1 MTEQPLITS
10 TNNNILSRLPRN
22 GKNNSTCKNY
32 PLTEENLKLHTG
44 MVPSSRETKAHFVLI
59 YVDLQKQLVA
69 LEAQLKKEA
78 EEAKEKFNA
87 SLPENTPPVIPEVIH
102 VPQSPQTSSP
112 TFDDEVTSSF
122 PTNDVI
128 CSNEPEISSP
138 KSIEEIPSLLDS
150 VIKNGRKSQRI
161 KNLFKKTVDKL
172 TLIIKRS
179 SNDDDNNL
187 TPHFDREI
195 ASLNVEL
202 SVPPSPSQSTVRSRR
217 NSSSRPKAPFKSI
230 FIPHSSKSTH
240 NRTNS
245 ADTTNTL
252 SIHPTSLSS
261 SLNNN
266 AYSSV
271 QNSPLLPPLLT
282 SNTNTHLNSEIRND
296 LSSSLPFS
304 NNSSPPSP
312 NNEKCENDVC
322 KTSPEYRDSG
332 ISLVPPG
339 GRSGHH
345 SREHSISSILRKVGN
360 FHAFQ
365 KDNQHHDGHRREK
378 SWGPFSSIIIGS
390 KDNEMQLLAFRYPS
404 IQSTDIYV
412 DSRDFGGMED
422 QDNSSCSGG
431 AFVSEFDGMSGKQ
444 KDRERSVTFDLDDQQ
459 PSTSDEETGL
469 NKRKRCSTINKN
481 AQSTIIPMDFSDNIM
496 KEIDAL
502 NISHT
507 SDIK

>member
-1 MTEQPLITS
+1 M
-10 TNNNILSRLPRN
+10 
-22 GKNNSTCKNY
+22 
-32 PLTEENLKLHTG
+32 
-44 MVPSSRETKAHFVLI
+44 PSSRETKAHFVLI

-102 VPQSPQTSSP
+102 VPQSPQTTSP
-112 TFDDEVTSSF
+112 TIDDEVPSSSF

-150 VIKNGRKSQRI
+150 VIKNGRKSQRL
-161 KNLFKKTVDKL
+161 KNLLKRTAKRITS
-172 TLIIKRS
+172 IIKKS
-179 SNDDDNNL
+179 PNNDNNNL

-217 NSSSRPKAPFKSI
+217 NSSSRPFKNI
-230 FIPHSSKSTH
+230 FIPHSSH

-245 ADTTNTL
+245 ADTTHTL
-252 SIHPTSLSS
+252 SIRPTTPSS
-261 SLNNN
+261 SINNN
-266 AYSSV
+266 APYSSV

-282 SNTNTHLNSEIRND
+282 SNTNTHLNSEKRND
-296 LSSSLPFS
+296 LSSNLPFS
-304 NNSSPPSP
+304 SNSSPPSP

-322 KTSPEYRDSG
+322 KASPEHRDSG

-339 GRSGHH
+339 VRSGHH

-365 KDNQHHDGHRREK
+365 KDNQHQVDGHRREK

-404 IQSTDIYV
+404 IHNTDIYV
-412 DSRDFGGMED
+412 DGRDFGGMED

-431 AFVSEFDGMSGKQ
+431 AFVSEFDGVSGKQ
-444 KDRERSVTFDLDDQQ
+444 KDKERSVTFDLDDQQ
-459 PSTSDEETGL
+459 PSTSDEEAGL
-469 NKRKRCSTINKN
+469 NKRKKCSAINKN
-481 AQSTIIPMDFSDNIM
+481 VQSTIIPNDFSDNVM

-502 NISHT
+502 NVLQT
-507 SDIK
+507 TDIK